1 MADINPSP
9 LIGNTVNPLTIQ
21 NSEYKLPEAPIAN
34 AYKGPSTVSQQDV
47 DSLKT
52 QPKTVFGDKIKNL
65 VHTLDTAPAWG
76 ADATPYGKVVDYN
89 ADYTG
94 SNFQRY
100 YSHSKFKELG
110 FSPFRDNETLY
121 NQKGTWAD
129 DAGRMMRGWGNLFAT
144 GAYDGIK
151 SWGDNPFNPEA
162 DTSTADDMER
172 KMSVMTSSKGG
183 FGGGVINFGANTA
196 YSMGLVTEFMAESA
210 VLAAATAVTFGAD
223 IEITAPLEAARAAT
237 LATKLGKVGK
247 NMSQTYKTLTA
258 LKDLNTAK
266 TFFNSVKAGETL
278 GKALNF
284 INPLE
289 NTLEFAK
296 DVNKAMKSGEQVY
309 NMAKAS
315 KGIGAFIKDVRQTQ
329 MVMSEANLE
338 GGSVQNEM
346 VKQLTNDFYKENGKM
361 PDSEQSA
368 DIYKTAQIAGNKTIL
383 WNMPAL
389 FLSNKIVFENA
400 FKGFKPMRALAAE
413 SSEGLA
419 GKLVFNKAWKSA
431 AVNPWSVV
439 DDGFKN
445 SLKSLTKA
453 STWAPGNLAKNLLT
467 KGVGYTSKN
476 LTEAFQEQYQEA
488 VAGSMKEYYTS
499 LYQDPSKAGSDEMGS
514 IFTDNLSK
522 QFTTIQGFETF
533 ASGFFMGGVLQGPQK
548 LVFEKIPQ
556 KIFKMKNPEEY
567 AKRQQEKKEW
577 TDKVVESLNEVTK
590 NPEKYFNEVSENMV
604 VQKKTGKTMTDANE
618 HNDEKSFKDAADEST
633 FNHLHT
639 VINSGKFELVLQHLH
654 DMKQLSPDELEEAF
668 GSNPDKINK
677 SFYINKIDSLIN
689 RANEIKGRTDK
700 VNEQFV
706 NPFNPY
712 KFNPG
717 TDTKNFIDEQI
728 RWRAYEDAKKTAI
741 YSQYSFDRTLNRM
754 QDIIKDVTND
764 IPVSKA
770 NMSDFSLLFNTDDI
784 NSEINALDVEIK
796 AYSEGTSEQKSK
808 AKKSAKKRAA
818 LESLR
823 ENIKHHQAGLKDRN
837 DAGKSAVRSNATA
850 IKPKM
855 KVKINTEAG
864 GTGVVEKIVGKYAIL
879 TDGKKIHRKNLEPLD
894 KKNIET
900 KDHIDDSLETL
911 YESYKD
917 YLRVI
922 ADINKDHVFDDKVN
936 SSFSKLKDFYSLEA
950 DSNDLAGTVNFLH
963 NPSSFVEY
971 SRRMEEIRRSLYER
985 RADHMRAALEEYLK
999 IKDQNELLN
1008 QLLEDGVYIHPDDV
1022 KALLNNKIVPK
1033 ELFDV
1038 ITYEELTPS
1047 SEKYKKGLESITK
1060 WIEATKPVEET
1071 AAETTDAVEPVTEPV
1086 DTINVKIKG
1095 NTPIY
1100 DMPEDLRSELAAS
1113 FISDNKLRMADGE
1126 QPRVGY
1132 RDGMSNDEI
1141 YQMPSFI
1148 SFVKTFSKPAKI
1160 ISEYNTK
1167 HNRTVE
1173 PVIVEPVKKEEPKV
1187 ATVSLIITK
1196 DMRQQLSDLG
1206 YSKEDIDKMRP
1217 AQANHLI
1224 SGNITKPVKALTPE
1238 EDIEARRKKEFD
1250 DLNEKLLASG
1260 RADEPISDTKRKQ
1273 INDKYDAELAALNET
1288 PEAIKSIEESF
1299 NEATTIEELEAA
1311 ENEVLAVLADPE
1323 QRRELN
1329 LTNEFIVNL
1338 IESKKR
1344 ELALSFTYESIQP
1357 GDVIIMTN
1365 DDKMLV
1371 VEKTD
1376 TQLKLRKF
1384 GDETENN
1391 NVIVPKDL
1399 VATTVKYKYKEG
1411 MENVSIKTPVTPQ
1424 EVEVSN
1430 QSVKN
1435 FTEFNEDDDADIVDE
1450 DMAKATN
1457 MTKEDRNDDLINNLG
1472 CK

>member
-1 MADINPSP
+1 MADNNTSP
-9 LIGNTVNPLTIQ
+9 LIGNTVNPLAIQ
-21 NSEYKLPEAPIAN
+21 NSDYKLPDPPIAN
-34 AYKGPSTVSQQDV
+34 VYKAPSTVSQQDV
-47 DSLKT
+47 ENLKQ

-65 VHTLDTAPAWG
+65 VHTLDTAPAWA

-94 SNFQRY
+94 ANFQRY

-129 DAGRMMRGWGNLFAT
+129 DAGRMLRGWSSLFAT

-151 SWGDNPFNPEA
+151 SWGDNPFNPES
-162 DTSTADDMER
+162 DTSTAEDMER

-210 VLAAATAVTFGAD
+210 ALAAATAITFGAD
-223 IEITAPLEAARAAT
+223 AEVTAPLEAARAAT
-237 LATKLGKVGK
+237 LATKLGQASKA
-247 NMSQTYKTLTA
+247 MSQTYKTLTA
-258 LKDLNTAK
+258 LKDLNTARN
-266 TFFNSVKAGETL
+266 FFNAARTGETL
-278 GKALNF
+278 TKALNF

-296 DVNKAMKSGEQVY
+296 NLNKSIKSGEQVF

-315 KGIGAFIKDVRQTQ
+315 KGFGAFLKDVRQTQ

-346 VKQLTNDFYKENGKM
+346 VKQLTNDFYKETGKM
-361 PDSEQSA
+361 PNSEQSA

-400 FKGFKPMRALAAE
+400 FKGFKPMRVLAAE

-431 AVNPWSVV
+431 GVNPWSVV
-439 DDGFKN
+439 DDGFRN

-453 STWAPGNLAKNLLT
+453 STWAPSNLAKNLLT
-467 KGVGYTSKN
+467 KGIGYTSKN

-488 VAGSMKEYYTS
+488 VAGTMKDYYTS
-499 LYQDPSKAGSDEMGS
+499 LYEDPSKAGSDEMGS
-514 IFTDNLSK
+514 IFTDKLSE
-522 QFTTIQGFETF
+522 QFTTMQGFETF

-556 KIFKMKNPEEY
+556 KIFKMKSPEEY
-567 AKRQQEKKEW
+567 AKRKQEQKEW
-577 TDKVVESLNEVTK
+577 TDRVVEALNEVTK
-590 NPEKYFNEVSENMV
+590 DPSKYFNDVSENMV
-604 VQKKTGKTMTDANE
+604 IQKKTGKTMSDANE
-618 HNDEKSFKDAADEST
+618 HNDKKSFKDAADESL

-639 VINSGKFELVLQHLH
+639 VINSGKFDLVLQHLH
-654 DMKQLSPDELEEAF
+654 DMKQLSPEELEEAF
-668 GSNPDKINK
+668 GSNPDKTDK
-677 SFYINKIDSLIN
+677 SFYINKIESLIN
-689 RANEIKGRTDK
+689 KANEIKERTDR

-717 TDTKNFIDEQI
+717 TDTRNFIDEQI
-728 RWRAYEDAKKTAI
+728 RWKAYEDAKKTAI
-741 YSQYSFDRTLNRM
+741 YSQYSFDRTVKRM
-754 QDIIKDVTND
+754 QDIIQDVTND
-764 IPVSKA
+764 IAVEGA
-770 NMSDFSLLFNTDDI
+770 NMSDFTLLFNVDDI
-784 NSEINALDVEIK
+784 NSEITALNTEIS
-796 AYSEGTSEQKSK
+796 AFSEGTSEQKSK
-808 AKKSAKKRAA
+808 AKKSAKKKEA
-818 LESLR
+818 LEVLR
-823 ENIKHHQAGLKDRN
+823 ENIKHHQAGLKERN
-837 DAGKSAVRSNATA
+837 DAGKSAVRNGATA

-864 GTGVVEKIVGKYAIL
+864 GTGVVEKVVGKYAIL

-900 KDHIDDSLETL
+900 KDHIDDSLESL
-911 YESYKD
+911 YEAYKD
-917 YLRVI
+917 YLRVL
-922 ADINKDHVFDDKVN
+922 ADINKNYVFDDKVN
-936 SSFSKLKDFYSLEA
+936 SSFAKLKDFYSLEN
-950 DSNDLAGTVNFLH
+950 DSNDLASTINFLH

-985 RADHMRAALEEYLK
+985 RAEHMRKALEEYLK

-1022 KALLNNKIVPK
+1022 KGLLENKIVPK

-1038 ITYEELTPS
+1038 INYEELNPS
-1047 SEKYKKGLESITK
+1047 SEKYKKGLESINK
-1060 WIEATKPVEET
+1060 WIEATKPEEKQPEESSEKVEFK
-1071 AAETTDAVEPVTEPV
+1071 EPSIPS
-1086 DTINVKIKG
+1086 DTSTIKIKG

-1100 DMPEDLRSELAAS
+1100 DMPEDLRSELADS
-1113 FISDNKLRMADGE
+1113 FISDNKLRIADGE
-1126 QPRVGY
+1126 QPRAGY
-1132 RDGMSNDEI
+1132 VDGMSKEEI
-1141 YQMPSFI
+1141 YTMPSFV

-1160 ISEYNTK
+1160 ISDYNTK

-1173 PVIVEPVKKEEPKV
+1173 PVIAEPVKKEEPKV

-1224 SGNITKPVKALTPE
+1224 SGNITKPIEVVE
-1238 EDIEARRKKEFD
+1238 EVVD
-1250 DLNEKLLASG
+1250 NS
-1260 RADEPISDTKRKQ
+1260 P
-1273 INDKYDAELAALNET
+1273 
-1288 PEAIKSIEESF
+1288 AIKSIEELF
-1299 NEATTIEELEAA
+1299 TEATNIEELEAA
-1311 ENEVLAVLADPE
+1311 ENEVLAILADPE

-1338 IESKKR
+1338 IENKKR

-1391 NVIVPKDL
+1391 NVIVPKNL

-1411 MENVSIKTPVTPQ
+1411 MEEVKITNPVTPQ

-1430 QSVKN
+1430 QSLKN
-1435 FTEFNEDDDADIVDE
+1435 FTEFNEDDDSEMVDE
-1450 DMAKATN
+1450 DMKKAIEMN
-1457 MTKEDRNDDLINNLG
+1457 EKDRDDDLINNLG